1 MPRLEPGVHSFLQD
15 RLPNANSNSAPLV
28 LSLSNDGL
36 FAAHVH
42 GKDLAVYS
50 NLASEH
56 KEIQTAK
63 SMETSVKS
71 FKFSPT
77 QNSTGSSKDR
87 RLLSSNESRI
97 SIWQLEELK
106 LFAEIENLEPGTL
119 NIEFGADEN
128 EVLVFHT
135 WNTKTTIHF
144 LDTGRSSMIKS
155 PKSAHHL
162 GFGYR
167 PQTKH
172 FAILLKPD
180 TSDLLTIHDPQS
192 YNLVTRVVLS
202 TNDAQGLKWSPDGR
216 WIAVW
221 DAASSGTKVLI
232 FTADGQLFRTY
243 SGSSDMD
250 DSFDLGVKQI
260 EWGPVGKDGTSRT
273 LAVGKVNGNVDL
285 LRTRTVC
292 TSWKG

>member
-1 MPRLEPGVHSFLQD
+1 MS
-15 RLPNANSNSAPLV
+15 
-28 LSLSNDGL
+28 LSLSDDGL
-36 FAAHVH
+36 FASHIQ
-42 GKDLAVYS
+42 GKDLVVYS
-50 NLASEH
+50 NVASEN
-56 KEIQTAK
+56 KEVQMENSK
-63 SMETSVKS
+63 ETSVKLL
-71 FKFSPT
+71 KFSPGKN
-77 QNSTGSSKDR
+77 QKFASSNR
-87 RLLSSNESRI
+87 RLLSSNNSRI
-97 SIWQLEELK
+97 SIWQLDQLH

-128 EVLVFHT
+128 EILVFHA
-135 WNTKTTIHF
+135 WNTRMIIHS
-144 LDTGRSSMIKS
+144 LNTGRSSMIKS

-172 FAILLKPD
+172 FAILLKPEA
-180 TSDLLTIHDPQS
+180 SDLLTIHEPHS
-192 YNLVTRVVLS
+192 YETINKVTLP

-243 SGSSDMD
+243 NGPAEVD
-250 DSFDLGVKQI
+250 DSFDLGIKYI
-260 EWGPVGKDGTSRT
+260 EWSPVGKDGISHT
-273 LAVGKVNGNVDL
+273 LAIGKVNGNIDL

-292 TSWKG
+292 IS